1 MLKSKISQTSN
12 CCIIN
17 NIGKTTGNL
26 LTYFLHKILVALV
39 IKTKNFLQS
48 IAIMKRCNVFITN
61 YSALMHIASA
71 LGRKVVAIIGPTN
84 KYYIHS

>member
-39 IKTKNFLQS
+39 IKTKIFFKVLQ
-48 IAIMKRCNVFITN
+48 
-61 YSALMHIASA
+61 
-71 LGRKVVAIIGPTN
+71 
-84 KYYIHS
+84 